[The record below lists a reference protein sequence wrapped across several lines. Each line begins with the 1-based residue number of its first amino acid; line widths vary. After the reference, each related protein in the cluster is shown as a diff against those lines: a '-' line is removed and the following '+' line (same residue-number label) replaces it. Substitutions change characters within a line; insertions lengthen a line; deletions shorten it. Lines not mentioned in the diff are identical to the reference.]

1 MSHTMV
7 AQFALQK
14 AVYSKVTWGNSVN
27 GGNSIKM
34 TSNSYNFTSTL
45 VIEMYLYRQARCLLY
60 TEYHASALNRGD
72 SSLL

>member
-7 AQFALQK
+7 GKFALQK
-14 AVYSKVTWGNSVN
+14 AVYSKVTWGNSV
-27 GGNSIKM
+27 KM

-60 TEYHASALNRGD
+60 TEYHVSALNRGD